1 MTCFINW
8 NIKHK
13 KLTLKAKGGWMIHD
27 DDAERKDFPT
37 LFKIVLA
44 TIKFSFISFMVIRIP
59 TKWKDGK
66 IGL

>member
-1 MTCFINW
+1 
-8 NIKHK
+8 
-13 KLTLKAKGGWMIHD
+13 MIHD